1 MLNNFRI
8 TQRFSFVLIAFWIS
22 FMTIVVMGFWGMSMS
37 QNSLKIVHQESM
49 GMSLKLDAMND
60 TLNKNRMQILLAFQ
74 HAPDG
79 PLANIHDHPTKLHT
93 DALENN
99 RASVDQILKEL
110 SDLSEKNGSKALFQ
124 TMQAKRE
131 AYRLK
136 VNVVVKAIKANDF
149 SPEIM
154 AAFLAAARVEAE
166 AALDSAVQLRNF
178 YQEQGAIAYKEA
190 ESRFKLAVIIA
201 IGIVVLLGIPA
212 SWMTL
217 TLFKRLKSGF
227 SAADTAASSIAEG
240 DLSKPISFDGQDEI
254 AALLEVMENMRS
266 KLHSLLVSFRE
277 AADSIASSA
286 SEVATGTLDLSGRTE
301 QQAHE
306 LEKTTSASD
315 QLNGTVKLNAES
327 AAEASKLAFKAADT
341 ATAGGAVVANV
352 VITMDEI
359 NASSKKIVDIIS
371 VIDGIAFQTNILAL
385 NAAVEAARAGEQGRG
400 FAVVASEVRSLA
412 GRSAEAAKE
421 IKNLITNSVEK
432 VALGTSQVASAGSTM
447 EEIVSSIARVAS
459 IVGEIA
465 QASREQS
472 AGIGQ
477 INQSVLELDDVTQ
490 QNAALVEE
498 TSAISATLQDQAQKL
513 ADLSASFKLI
523 QRVKALR

>member
-1 MLNNFRI
+1 MN
-8 TQRFSFVLIAFWIS
+8 
-22 FMTIVVMGFWGMSMS
+22 MS
-37 QNSLKIVHQESM
+37 QNSLKTLHQESM
-49 GMSLKLDAMND
+49 AMSLKLDLIND
-60 TLNKNRMQILLAFQ
+60 ILTKNRLQILLAFQ

-79 PLANIHDHPTKLHT
+79 ILAKIHDHPTKVHI
-93 DALENN
+93 DAVDSN
-99 RASVDQILKEL
+99 RVAVDQIMQEL
-110 SDLSEKNGSKALFQ
+110 SSFSEKNGSKALFQ
-124 TMQAKRE
+124 TMQAKRD
-131 AYRLK
+131 AWRLK
-136 VNVVVKAIKANDF
+136 INLTLNAVKANDF
-149 SPEIM
+149 SPETM
-154 AAFLAAARVEAE
+154 AAFLAAGRVEAE
-166 AALDSAVQLRNF
+166 EALAAAVQLRNF
-178 YQEQGAIAYKEA
+178 YQAQGEVAYKDA
-190 ESRFKLAVIIA
+190 QDRFKLAVMIV
-201 IGIVVLLGIPA
+201 IGIVILLGIPA
-212 SWMTL
+212 SWMTI
-217 TLFKRLKSGF
+217 TLFQRLKSGF
-227 SAADTAASSIAEG
+227 SSADSAASAIAEG
-240 DLSKPISFDGQDEI
+240 DLSKPIGYDGEDEI
-254 AALLEVMENMRS
+254 AALLADMENMRF
-266 KLHSLLVSFRE
+266 KLHALLVSFRE
-277 AADSIASSA
+277 GVDSIASSA
-286 SEVATGTLDLSGRTE
+286 SEVANGTLDLSGRTE

-306 LEKTTSASD
+306 LEKTASASD
-315 QLNGTVKLNAES
+315 QLNSTVKLNAES
-327 AAEASKLAFKAADT
+327 AAEASKLAFLAADT

-352 VITMDEI
+352 VVTMEEI
-359 NASSKKIVDIIS
+359 NVSSKKIVDIIS

-498 TSAISATLQDQAQKL
+498 TSAISAALQEQAQKL

-523 QRVKALR
+523 QRASAR

>member
-8 TQRFSFVLIAFWIS
+8 TQRFSLVLIAFWIA
-22 FMTIVVMGFWGMSMS
+22 FTTVVVTGFWGMNMS
-37 QNSLKIVHQESM
+37 QNSLKTLHEESM
-49 GMSLKLDAMND
+49 SMSLKLDAVND
-60 TLNKNRMQILLAFQ
+60 ILTKNRLQILLAFQ
-74 HAPDG
+74 HAPEG
-79 PLANIHDHPTKLHT
+79 PLASIHDHPTSVHVE
-93 DALENN
+93 AVEGN
-99 RASVDQILKEL
+99 RTAVDQMLKEL
-110 SDLSEKNGSKALFQ
+110 SNFSEKNGSKSLFL
-124 TMQAKRE
+124 TMQEKR
-131 AYRLK
+131 
-136 VNVVVKAIKANDF
+136 KAWQIKLDQTIAAVKANDF
-149 SPEIM
+149 SPATM
-154 AAFLAAARVEAE
+154 AAFLAAGRVEAE
-166 AALDSAVQLRNF
+166 AALAAAVQLRNF
-178 YQEQGAIAYKEA
+178 YQTQGEVAYKQAQE
-190 ESRFKLAVIIA
+190 RFKLAVMIA
-201 IGIVVLLGIPA
+201 VGIAVFMGIPA
-212 SWMTL
+212 SWMTVA
-217 TLFKRLKSGF
+217 LFQRLKSGF
-227 SAADTAASSIAEG
+227 GSADSAAAAISEG
-240 DLSKPISFDGQDEI
+240 DLSKPVAHDGQDEI
-254 AALLEVMENMRS
+254 AELLENMEIMRS

-277 AADSIASSA
+277 GADSIVSSA

-301 QQAHE
+301 QQANE
-306 LEKTTSASD
+306 LEKTASASD
-315 QLNGTVKLNAES
+315 QLNSTVKLNAES
-327 AAEASKLAFKAADT
+327 AAEASKLAFTAADT

-352 VITMDEI
+352 VVTMEEI

-432 VALGTSQVASAGSTM
+432 VALGTSQVASAGATM
-447 EEIVSSIARVAS
+447 EEIVSSIARVAA

-477 INQSVLELDDVTQ
+477 INQSVLELDGVTQ

-523 QRVKALR
+523 QRVKALK